1 MKASRRERSAFGLR
15 LRGRFES
22 GWWGL
27 SPHLVT
33 PGVCPCGE
41 AMDDPKRALL
51 MFEAHVQNYR
61 GDDPLDL
68 WERYVQWVE
77 ENFAQNSEFLST
89 VLERLVKTFLDKKRY
104 HSDPRF
110 INCCLKFAEFNSEP
124 HQFYEYIHSQGIGI
138 RSSALYLAWAQHL
151 EVQGDL
157 QRVNAVFHQ
166 GIQNQAE
173 PTEIL
178 HQQYSLFQNRFTG
191 THLPA
196 QEPLHNSQILNQMP
210 TKRLLQGSAD
220 PACIPKSQDSL
231 SSVVQS
237 STHSK
242 EPKIEQR
249 IIISKSGYSV
259 QQSSLASRSDV
270 KQICMYC
277 KDKLICG
284 DSELSFEE
292 LRAQKHKQMRKQKE
306 WVNEDKEYLKK
317 KEADAFEEQLLKQ
330 KMDELHKQL
339 AEVMKTS
346 QENTAT
352 LQGRSE
358 AHPVFMRSSANLRQ
372 ETTGPYQPRNQQP
385 SVNTRDQ
392 QPMASP
398 IVPSPAKNIPATSL
412 LPKVN
417 QGINCPLSLRPQ
429 PGTDFPFAICRK
441 NANKVQEDPGENQ
454 DHHGAQANN
463 SNMNV
468 MPNPF
473 QKHFVSSHALECKEL
488 SLNKSSNESKLY
500 TGPQVKAETP
510 SLYGVSTSH
519 VTPNTSAGMI
529 QATPSRV
536 QPSPTVHTKEALGFI
551 MNMFQETSHPE
562 VSVEEDKLSSLNQ
575 DDDVF
580 KDHSQKT
587 IQPLGTWGVNDVPS
601 VSPAFSIFE
610 DGSKENAGLTQP
622 KNKTLGIRFF
632 GEQPTNRSASKPNEG
647 FQATE
652 PLDDCTIWGV
662 RYNKTLAPSPNSTR
676 DFTSAAQ
683 LASTPFNKI
692 SMDAWQALEDKE
704 NMIENESAGKTYD
717 SCKEKLVE
725 NSKNQK
731 LSIIQENGIE
741 NIWPVTMP
749 PLPFTQHVVTEV
761 PNHGIE
767 EGLAMDVEP
776 QEVSVEHPANCLQSK
791 PSESPHVQDFIVE
804 NPWDDNL
811 IQKFLSGLSKPI
823 SSYPNAFEWD
833 YKLPTIKPKSEI
845 QLGPWLTY
853 VDSFLGEGAFA
864 HVYEAT
870 QWNMNNTKKKQ
881 KVMLKVQKPANPW
894 EFYIGTQLME
904 RLQPSVHHLF
914 IKFDAVHFF
923 QNGSMLVGSLYSYGT
938 LLNAINLYKNTTE
951 KVMPQALALYF
962 TIKILHMI
970 EQLHGCEIIHG
981 DIKPDNFIIGE
992 RFLEQDNGIDNLSHG
1007 LALIDLGQSIDM
1019 TLFPKG
1025 TAFSAKCE
1033 TSGFQCVEMLSQKPW
1048 NYQTDYFGIAA
1059 TAYCMLFGTYMK
1071 VKNDQGVWKPEGI
1084 FKRIPNSEMWNDF
1097 FHIMLNIPDCH
1108 HLPSLESLREKL
1120 KAVFQQ
1126 SYASKIKSFR
1136 SRLIVLLLECKR
1148 SRK

>member
-1 MKASRRERSAFGLR
+1 
-15 LRGRFES
+15 
-22 GWWGL
+22 
-27 SPHLVT
+27 
-33 PGVCPCGE
+33 
-41 AMDDPKRALL
+41 MDDPKRALL
-51 MFEAHVQNYR
+51 MFEAHVQSYR

-68 WERYVQWVE
+68 WERYVQWTE
-77 ENFAQNSEFLST
+77 ENFAQNTEFLST
-89 VLERLVKTFLDKKRY
+89 LLERLVKTFLDKKRY
-104 HSDPRF
+104 HNDPRF
-110 INCCLKFAEFNSEP
+110 INCCVKFAEFNSEP
-124 HQFYEYIHSQGIGI
+124 HQFFEYIHSQGIGI
-138 RSSALYLAWAQHL
+138 KSSALYIAWAKHF

-157 QRVNAVFHQ
+157 QHANDVFHK

-191 THLPA
+191 TALPA
-196 QEPLHNSQILNQMP
+196 QEPLRNSQILNQLTTARSCQGNGDP
-210 TKRLLQGSAD
+210 T
-220 PACIPKSQDSL
+220 CIPKSQGSL
-231 SSVVQS
+231 SSAVQS
-237 STHSK
+237 STHNK
-242 EPKIEQR
+242 ESKIEQR

-259 QQSSLASRSDV
+259 QQSSLASKSEI

-292 LRAQKHKQMRKQKE
+292 LRAQKHMQIRKQKE
-306 WVNEDKEYLKK
+306 WVNEDKEYLKR
-317 KEADAFEEQLLKQ
+317 KEADAFEDQLLKQ

-346 QENTAT
+346 QGNTAP

-358 AHPVFMRSSANLRQ
+358 AHPVCVKSSESLPR
-372 ETTGPYQPRNQQP
+372 EPIGPYQARNHQP
-385 SVNTRDQ
+385 SVNPKDQ
-392 QPMASP
+392 KLMASS
-398 IVPSPAKNIPATSL
+398 VVQLPAKTIPTTSL
-412 LPKVN
+412 LPRIHQNV
-417 QGINCPLSLRPQ
+417 NCPISVRPQ
-429 PGTDFPFAICRK
+429 SGTDFPLAVCGK
-441 NANKVQEDPGENQ
+441 DASKVQEDPGEGQ
-454 DHHGAQANN
+454 DYHQAQANKN
-463 SNMNV
+463 SMNI
-468 MPNPF
+468 MPDPF
-473 QKHFVSSHALECKEL
+473 QKPSVSSHALQLREPYM
-488 SLNKSSNESKLY
+488 NKNTYDSRLY

-510 SLYGVSTSH
+510 SAFGVSTSH

-536 QPSPTVHTKEALGFI
+536 QPSPTVHTKEALGLI

-575 DDDVF
+575 DDDIF

-587 IQPLGTWGVNDVPS
+587 LQPLGAWGVNDVPS

-622 KNKTLGIRFF
+622 KNKTMGIRFF
-632 GEQPTNRSASKPNEG
+632 GERPTSRSASKSNEG
-647 FQATE
+647 FQSTE
-652 PLDDCTIWGV
+652 PLDDCTVWGV

-692 SMDAWQALEDKE
+692 SVDAWQALEDKE
-704 NMIENESAGKTYD
+704 NMIENDSAGITYD
-717 SCKEKLVE
+717 SCKEKFVE

-731 LSIIQENGIE
+731 LSIIQENDPE
-741 NIWPVTMP
+741 SRFPVNVP
-749 PLPFTQHVVTEV
+749 LLPFTHHGVVGAVTDGV
-761 PNHGIE
+761 E
-767 EGLAMDVEP
+767 EGLVACKLTENDVAMEVELQGSDEQP
-776 QEVSVEHPANCLQSK
+776 DNCTQSR
-791 PSESPHVQDFIVE
+791 PSESPHVQDLIVE
-804 NPWDDNL
+804 NPWDNDL
-811 IQKFLSGLSKPI
+811 IQKFLSRLSTPI

-833 YKLPTIKPKSEI
+833 YKLPNIKLKSEI

-870 QWNMNNTKKKQ
+870 QWNMNDTKNKQ
-881 KVMLKVQKPANPW
+881 KVMLKIQKPANPW
-894 EFYIGTQLME
+894 EFYIGTKLRE
-904 RLQPSVHHLF
+904 RLKPSMRHLF
-914 IKFDAVHFF
+914 IQFDAAHFF
-923 QNGSMLVGSLYSYGT
+923 HNGSVLVGDLYSYGT
-938 LLNAINLYKNTTE
+938 LLNAINLYKNTPE
-951 KVMPQALALYF
+951 KVMPQALVIYF

-992 RFLEQDNGIDNLSHG
+992 RFLEQDNGIDDLSHG

-1025 TAFSAKCE
+1025 TAFTARCE
-1033 TSGFQCVEMLSQKPW
+1033 TSGFQCVEMLCQKPW

-1071 VKNDQGVWKPEGI
+1071 VKNDQGFWKPEGI

-1097 FHIMLNIPDCH
+1097 FHIMLNISDCRC
-1108 HLPSLESLREKL
+1108 LPSLESLREKL
-1120 KAVFQQ
+1120 KAVFQK

>member
-1 MKASRRERSAFGLR
+1 
-15 LRGRFES
+15 
-22 GWWGL
+22 
-27 SPHLVT
+27 
-33 PGVCPCGE
+33 
-41 AMDDPKRALL
+41 MDDPKRALL
-51 MFEAHVQNYR
+51 MFEAHVQSYR

-68 WERYVQWVE
+68 WERYVQWAE
-77 ENFAQNSEFLST
+77 ENFAQNTEFLST
-89 VLERLVKTFLDKKRY
+89 LLERLVKTFLDKKRY

-110 INCCLKFAEFNSEP
+110 INCCVKFAEFNSEP
-124 HQFYEYIHSQGIGI
+124 HQFYDYIHSQGIGI
-138 RSSALYLAWAQHL
+138 RSSALYLAWAQNL
-151 EVQGDL
+151 EIQGDL
-157 QRVNAVFHQ
+157 QHASAVFQ
-166 GIQNQAE
+166 KGIQHQAE
-173 PTEIL
+173 PAEIL
-178 HQQYSLFQNRFTG
+178 HQKYSLFQNRMIG

-196 QEPLHNSQILNQMP
+196 QEPLRNSQILNQMT
-210 TKRLLQGSAD
+210 TKRSLQENGD
-220 PACIPKSQDSL
+220 PACIPKSQDPLPSA
-231 SSVVQS
+231 VQS
-237 STHSK
+237 STQSK
-242 EPKIEQR
+242 ESKIEQR

-259 QQSSLASRSDV
+259 QQSSLASRSDI
-270 KQICMYC
+270 KQVCMYC

-292 LRAQKHKQMRKQKE
+292 LRAQKHKQLRKQKE
-306 WVNEDKEYLKK
+306 WVNEDKEYLKR
-317 KEADAFEEQLLKQ
+317 KEADAFEDQLLKQ

-346 QENTAT
+346 QGNAAA
-352 LQGRSE
+352 LQGRAE
-358 AHPVFMRSSANLRQ
+358 AHPICVRPSARLSQ
-372 ETTGPYQPRNQQP
+372 EPTGPHHARNQQP
-385 SVNTRDQ
+385 SVNIRDQ
-392 QPMASP
+392 QLT
-398 IVPSPAKNIPATSL
+398 VSPAVPLPASTTSATSV
-412 LPKVN
+412 LPRVN
-417 QGINCPLSLRPQ
+417 QSVTCLASLRPQ
-429 PGTDFPFAICRK
+429 PGTDFPVPVCRK
-441 NANKVQEDPGENQ
+441 DANKAQEDPGEGQ
-454 DHHGAQANN
+454 DHHRVRADN
-463 SNMNV
+463 SKVDIMHD
-468 MPNPF
+468 PF
-473 QKHFVSSHALECKEL
+473 QKHLVSFHDLELKEPYV
-488 SLNKSSNESKLY
+488 NKNIYESKLY
-500 TGPQVKAETP
+500 TGPQIKAETP
-510 SLYGVSTSH
+510 SLFGVSTSR

-562 VSVEEDKLSSLNQ
+562 VSVEDDKLSSLNQ
-575 DDDVF
+575 DDDIF
-580 KDHSQKT
+580 KDHSQKP
-587 IQPLGTWGVNDVPS
+587 IQPLGAWGVNDVPS

-622 KNKTLGIRFF
+622 KNKITGIRFF
-632 GEQPTNRSASKPNEG
+632 GERPTSRSASKPNEG
-647 FQATE
+647 FQAPE

-704 NMIENESAGKTYD
+704 NMIENDSAGMTYD

-731 LSIIQENGIE
+731 LSIIQEN
-741 NIWPVTMP
+741 VTESTLLVSVP
-749 PLPFTQHVVTEV
+749 PLPFTQRVVAGALTRGV
-761 PNHGIE
+761 E
-767 EGLAMDVEP
+767 EGRVACTLAEDDLAMDVEP
-776 QEVSVEHPANCLQSK
+776 EVSVEHPANYTQSR
-791 PSESPHVQDFIVE
+791 PSASPHVQDFIVE
-804 NPWDDNL
+804 NPWDNDL
-811 IQKFLSGLSKPI
+811 IQKFLSRLSTPI

-833 YKLPTIKPKSEI
+833 YKLPSIKLKSEI

-870 QWNMNNTKKKQ
+870 QWNMSDTKNKQ
-881 KVMLKVQKPANPW
+881 KVTLKVQKPANPW

-904 RLQPSVHHLF
+904 RLKPSVRRLF
-914 IKFDAVHFF
+914 IKFDAAHFF
-923 QNGSMLVGSLYSYGT
+923 HNGSVLVGDLYSYGT
-938 LLNAINLYKNTTE
+938 LLNAVNLYKNTPE
-951 KVMPQALALYF
+951 KVMPQALVLYF

-981 DIKPDNFIIGE
+981 DIKPDNFIVGE
-992 RFLEQDNGIDNLSHG
+992 RFLEQDNGIDDLSHG

-1025 TAFSAKCE
+1025 TAFTARCE

-1071 VKNDQGVWKPEGI
+1071 VKNDQGVWKPEGV
-1084 FKRIPNSEMWNDF
+1084 FRRIPNSEMWNDF

>member
-1 MKASRRERSAFGLR
+1 
-15 LRGRFES
+15 
-22 GWWGL
+22 
-27 SPHLVT
+27 
-33 PGVCPCGE
+33 
-41 AMDDPKRALL
+41 MDDPKRALQ
-51 MFEAHVQNYR
+51 MFEAHVQSYR

-68 WERYVQWVE
+68 WERYVQWAE
-77 ENFAQNSEFLST
+77 ENFPQNTEILST
-89 VLERLVKTFLDKKRY
+89 LLERLFKTFLDKKRY

-110 INCCLKFAEFNSEP
+110 INCCVKLAEFNSEP
-124 HQFYEYIHSQGIGI
+124 HQFYEFIYSQGIGI

-157 QRVNAVFHQ
+157 QRASAIFHK
-166 GIQNQAE
+166 GVQNQAE
-173 PTEIL
+173 PTEML
-178 HQQYSLFQNRFTG
+178 HQQYSLFQKRVTG
-191 THLPA
+191 AHLPA
-196 QEPLHNSQILNQMP
+196 QEPLRNSQILNQVT
-210 TKRLLQGSAD
+210 TKRSLQENGD

-231 SSVVQS
+231 PPAVQS
-237 STHSK
+237 STHNK
-242 EPKIEQR
+242 ESKIEQR

-259 QQSSLASRSDV
+259 QQSSLASRSDI
-270 KQICMYC
+270 KQVCMYC

-306 WVNEDKEYLKK
+306 WVNEDKEYLKR
-317 KEADAFEEQLLKQ
+317 KEADAFEDQLLKQ

-339 AEVMKTS
+339 AEVMKTA
-346 QENTAT
+346 QGNAAT
-352 LQGRSE
+352 LPGKTE
-358 AHPVFMRSSANLRQ
+358 AHPVCVRPTAHLPQ
-372 ETTGPYQPRNQQP
+372 EPAGPYEARNQQP
-385 SVNTRDQ
+385 SVNIRDQ
-392 QPMASP
+392 QLTVSP
-398 IVPSPAKNIPATSL
+398 VVPFSANITSATSL
-412 LPKVN
+412 LPRVN
-417 QGINCPLSLRPQ
+417 QSVTCPASLRPQ
-429 PGTDFPFAICRK
+429 LGTDFPAAVCRE
-441 NANKVQEDPGENQ
+441 NSNKVQEDPGEGQ
-454 DHHGAQANN
+454 DCHWVQANN
-463 SNMNV
+463 SSVNF
-468 MPNPF
+468 MPDSF
-473 QKHFVSSHALECKEL
+473 QKHLVSSHDLEFKEL
-488 SLNKSSNESKLY
+488 YVNKNPYESKLY
-500 TGPQVKAETP
+500 TGPQSKAETP
-510 SLYGVSTSH
+510 SLFGVSTSH

-562 VSVEEDKLSSLNQ
+562 VSAEDDKLSSLNQ

-587 IQPLGTWGVNDVPS
+587 IQPLGAWGVNDVPS

-610 DGSKENAGLTQP
+610 DGSKENAGVTQP
-622 KNKTLGIRFF
+622 INKSTGIRFF
-632 GEQPTNRSASKPNEG
+632 GERPMSRSSSKPNEG

-704 NMIENESAGKTYD
+704 NMIENDSAGMPYD
-717 SCKEKLVE
+717 FRKEKLVE

-731 LSIIQENGIE
+731 LSTIQQNDLECML
-741 NIWPVTMP
+741 PVSVP
-749 PLPFTQHVVTEV
+749 PLPFTQPVVA
-761 PNHGIE
+761 E
-767 EGLAMDVEP
+767 EGLVACKLPENDLAMDVEP
-776 QEVSVEHPANCLQSK
+776 EEVSVEHPVSCTQSRL
-791 PSESPHVQDFIVE
+791 SESPHVQDFLVE
-804 NPWDDNL
+804 NPWDTDL
-811 IQKFLSGLSKPI
+811 IQKFLSKLSTPL
-823 SSYPNAFEWD
+823 SSYPNVFEWD
-833 YKLPTIKPKSEI
+833 YKLPTIKIKSEI

-870 QWNMNNTKKKQ
+870 QWNMSDPKSKQ
-881 KVMLKVQKPANPW
+881 KVMLKVQKPATPW

-904 RLQPSVHHLF
+904 RLNPSMHHLF
-914 IKFDAVHFF
+914 IKFDAAHIFH
-923 QNGSMLVGSLYSYGT
+923 NGIVLVGDLYSYGT
-938 LLNAINLYKNTTE
+938 LLNAINLYKNTPE
-951 KVMPQALALYF
+951 KVMPQALVLYF

-970 EQLHGCEIIHG
+970 EQLHSCEIIHG
-981 DIKPDNFIIGE
+981 DIKPDNFIVGE
-992 RFLEQDNGIDNLSHG
+992 RFLEQNNGIDDLSHG

-1025 TAFSAKCE
+1025 TAFTARCE

-1071 VKNDQGVWKPEGI
+1071 VKNDQGVWKPEGV
-1084 FKRIPNSEMWNDF
+1084 FRRIPNSEMWNDF

-1120 KAVFQQ
+1120 KTVFQQ

>member
-1 MKASRRERSAFGLR
+1 MC
-15 LRGRFES
+15 
-22 GWWGL
+22 
-27 SPHLVT
+27 
-33 PGVCPCGE
+33 VCSCRE

-51 MFEAHVQNYR
+51 MFEAHVQSYR

-68 WERYVQWVE
+68 WERYVQWAE
-77 ENFAQNSEFLST
+77 ENFAQNADFLST
-89 VLERLVKTFLDKKRY
+89 LLERLVKTFLDKKRY

-110 INCCLKFAEFNSEP
+110 INCCIKFAEFNSEP

-157 QRVNAVFHQ
+157 QRASAVFHT

-191 THLPA
+191 TRLPA
-196 QEPLHNSQILNQMP
+196 QEPLRNSQILNQM
-210 TKRLLQGSAD
+210 TMKRSLQGNGD
-220 PACIPKSQDSL
+220 PACIPRSQDSL
-231 SSVVQS
+231 PSAVQS

-242 EPKIEQR
+242 ESKIEQR

-270 KQICMYC
+270 KQVCMYC
-277 KDKLICG
+277 KEKLICG

-306 WVNEDKEYLKK
+306 WVNEDKEYLKR
-317 KEADAFEEQLLKQ
+317 KEADAFEDQLLKQ
-330 KMDELHKQL
+330 KVDELHKQL
-339 AEVMKTS
+339 AEVLKTS
-346 QENTAT
+346 QGNAAT
-352 LQGRSE
+352 LQ
-358 AHPVFMRSSANLRQ
+358 ALPVCVRPSVLLPQ
-372 ETTGPYQPRNQQP
+372 EPTGPLQARNQQP
-385 SVNTRDQ
+385 SVNIRDQ
-392 QPMASP
+392 QLMVSP
-398 IVPSPAKNIPATSL
+398 VVPLPANTTSSTSV
-412 LPKVN
+412 LPRVN
-417 QGINCPLSLRPQ
+417 QSATCPASLRSQ
-429 PGTDFPFAICRK
+429 PGTDFPAAVCRK
-441 NANKVQEDPGENQ
+441 DANEVQEDSGEGQ
-454 DHHGAQANN
+454 DYHWAPANN
-463 SNMNV
+463 SNVNIR
-468 MPNPF
+468 PDCF
-473 QKHFVSSHALECKEL
+473 QKHLMSSHDVEFKEPYV
-488 SLNKSSNESKLY
+488 NKNTYDSKLY
-500 TGPQVKAETP
+500 TGPQIKAETP
-510 SLYGVSTSH
+510 SLFGVSTSH
-519 VTPNTSAGMI
+519 VTPNTSAGLI

-562 VSVEEDKLSSLNQ
+562 VSVEDDKLSSLNQ
-575 DDDVF
+575 DDDIF

-587 IQPLGTWGVNDVPS
+587 IQPLGAWGVNDVPS

-610 DGSKENAGLTQP
+610 DGNKENAGLAQP
-622 KNKTLGIRFF
+622 INKITGIRFF
-632 GEQPTNRSASKPNEG
+632 GEQPTSRSASKPNEG
-647 FQATE
+647 FQATA
-652 PLDDCTIWGV
+652 LDDCTVWGV

-704 NMIENESAGKTYD
+704 NMIENDSAGMTYD

-731 LSIIQENGIE
+731 LSIIQENVAEAVLPIS
-741 NIWPVTMP
+741 VP
-749 PLPFTQHVVTEV
+749 PLPFTQRVVAGALTNGV
-761 PNHGIE
+761 E
-767 EGLAMDVEP
+767 EGLVACKLSENDLAMDVDPE
-776 QEVSVEHPANCLQSK
+776 EASVEQPANYTQSR
-791 PSESPHVQDFIVE
+791 PSQSPHVQEFIVE
-804 NPWDDNL
+804 NPWDSDL
-811 IQKFLSGLSKPI
+811 IQKFLSKLSTPI
-823 SSYPNAFEWD
+823 SSYPNTFEWD
-833 YKLPTIKPKSEI
+833 FKLPTIKPKSEI
-845 QLGPWLTY
+845 RLGPWLTY

-870 QWNMNNTKKKQ
+870 QWNMSDTKNKQ
-881 KVMLKVQKPANPW
+881 KVTLKVQKPANPW
-894 EFYIGTQLME
+894 EFYIGTQLIE
-904 RLQPSVHHLF
+904 RLNPSTHHLF
-914 IKFDAVHFF
+914 IKFDAAHFF
-923 QNGSMLVGSLYSYGT
+923 HNGSVLVGDLYSYGT
-938 LLNAINLYKNTTE
+938 LLNAINLYKKTPE
-951 KVMPQALALYF
+951 KVMPQALVLYF
-962 TIKILHMI
+962 TIKILYMI

-981 DIKPDNFIIGE
+981 DIKPDNFIVGE
-992 RFLEQDNGIDNLSHG
+992 RFLEQDNGIDDLSHG

-1025 TAFSAKCE
+1025 TAFTAKCE
-1033 TSGFQCVEMLSQKPW
+1033 TSGFQCIEMLSQKPW

-1071 VKNDQGVWKPEGI
+1071 VKNDQGVWKPEGV
-1084 FKRIPNSEMWNDF
+1084 FRRIPNSEMWNDF

-1120 KAVFQQ
+1120 QAVFQQ
-1126 SYASKIKSFR
+1126 SYASKIKAFR
-1136 SRLIVLLLECKR
+1136 SRLIVLLLEYKR

>member
-1 MKASRRERSAFGLR
+1 
-15 LRGRFES
+15 
-22 GWWGL
+22 
-27 SPHLVT
+27 
-33 PGVCPCGE
+33 
-41 AMDDPKRALL
+41 MDDPKRALQ
-51 MFEAHVQNYR
+51 MFEAHVQSYS

-68 WERYVQWVE
+68 WDRYVQWAE
-77 ENFAQNSEFLST
+77 ENFAQNTEFLST
-89 VLERLVKTFLDKKRY
+89 LLERLVKTFLDKKRY
-104 HSDPRF
+104 YSDPRF
-110 INCCLKFAEFNSEP
+110 INCCVKFAEFNSEP
-124 HQFYEYIHSQGIGI
+124 HQFYEFIHSQGIGI

-157 QRVNAVFHQ
+157 QHANAVFHK

-191 THLPA
+191 THLPT
-196 QEPLHNSQILNQMP
+196 QEPLRNSQILNQMT
-210 TKRLLQGSAD
+210 TKRSLQGNGD
-220 PACIPKSQDSL
+220 PACIPKSQG
-231 SSVVQS
+231 SVPSAVQS
-237 STHSK
+237 STQSK
-242 EPKIEQR
+242 DSKIEQR

-259 QQSSLASRSDV
+259 QQSSLASNSDI

-292 LRAQKHKQMRKQKE
+292 LRAQKHQQMRKQKE
-306 WVNEDKEYLKK
+306 WVNEDKEYLKR

-346 QENTAT
+346 QGNAVT

-358 AHPVFMRSSANLRQ
+358 AHPACVRSSAGLPQ
-372 ETTGPYQPRNQQP
+372 EPTGPYQARNQQP
-385 SVNTRDQ
+385 SVNIRDQ
-392 QPMASP
+392 QLM
-398 IVPSPAKNIPATSL
+398 VPPVVPLPPKTTPATSV
-412 LPKVN
+412 LPRVS
-417 QGINCPLSLRPQ
+417 QSIPCPTSLRHQ
-429 PGTDFPFAICRK
+429 PGADFPFAVCRK
-441 NANKVQEDPGENQ
+441 DANEVQENPAEGQHYHPVRAD
-454 DHHGAQANN
+454 N
-463 SNMNV
+463 SNVNI
-468 MPNPF
+468 MPDPF
-473 QKHFVSSHALECKEL
+473 QQHSVSSHELEFKEPYV
-488 SLNKSSNESKLY
+488 NKNTFESKLY
-500 TGPQVKAETP
+500 SGPQVKAETP
-510 SLYGVSTSH
+510 SLFGVNASH

-536 QPSPTVHTKEALGFI
+536 QPSPTVHTKEAL
-551 MNMFQETSHPE
+551 E
-562 VSVEEDKLSSLNQ
+562 
-575 DDDVF
+575 
-580 KDHSQKT
+580 T
-587 IQPLGTWGVNDVPS
+587 IQPLGAWGVNDVPS

-610 DGSKENAGLTQP
+610 DGSKENVGLTQP
-622 KNKTLGIRFF
+622 KNKTTGIRFF
-632 GEQPTNRSASKPNEG
+632 GERPTSRSASKPNEG

-652 PLDDCTIWGV
+652 PLDDCTVWGV
-662 RYNKTLAPSPNSTR
+662 RYNKTLGPSPNSTR
-676 DFTSAAQ
+676 DFISAAH

-704 NMIENESAGKTYD
+704 NMIENDSAGMAYD

-731 LSIIQENGIE
+731 LSIIQENGAE
-741 NIWPVTMP
+741 SVLPVTVP
-749 PLPFTQHVVTEV
+749 SLPFAQHVVIGALPGGV
-761 PNHGIE
+761 E
-767 EGLAMDVEP
+767 EGLVACKLSENDFAMDVEP
-776 QEVSVEHPANCLQSK
+776 QEVGVEYPANCTQSRL
-791 PSESPHVQDFIVE
+791 SESPRVQDFIVE
-804 NPWDDNL
+804 NPWDSDL
-811 IQKFLSGLSKPI
+811 IQKFLSRLSTPI
-823 SSYPNAFEWD
+823 NSYPNAFEWD

-870 QWNMNNTKKKQ
+870 QWNMSDTKNKQ

-904 RLQPSVHHLF
+904 RLKPHVRHLF
-914 IKFDAVHFF
+914 IKFDAAHFF
-923 QNGSMLVGSLYSYGT
+923 HNGSMLVGDLYSYGT
-938 LLNAINLYKNTTE
+938 LLNAVNLYKNTPE

-981 DIKPDNFIIGE
+981 DVKPDNFIIGE
-992 RFLEQDNGIDNLSHG
+992 RFLEQDNGIDGLSHG

-1025 TAFSAKCE
+1025 TAFTARCE

-1071 VKNDQGVWKPEGI
+1071 VKNDQGVWKPEGV